1 MLFPPAHRRPFRA
14 DLGGRFSHGVP
25 RGPTDLTHTD
35 TGGVPG
41 SIGRPPQCGKE
52 PVTSCSRLQDQ
63 GASSDIVGGM
73 TALHETNLQ
82 EPDPEPDE
90 NPDDVEFEDPLS
102 ELADRQSSPP
112 RYEIATYPA
121 DFTLEVLKS
130 KWDAGEI
137 IIPPFQRG
145 FVWSQTQA
153 SKLIESF
160 LVGLPVPGIFL
171 YTERSSEKSLVVD
184 GQQRLRSVFYYMEG
198 LFGEEHNGRRTTFR
212 LKGLSE
218 DSPYYGKTYAEL
230 ADTDG
235 SAVRRLKNSV
245 LRAFV
250 VRQLDP
256 QDDTS
261 VFHIF
266 ERLNTGGTLLHNQ
279 EVRNAVCTGP
289 FNALL
294 HELNELPSWR
304 EVLGKPKPDTRMRD
318 VELILRF
325 FALFH
330 ALRNYE
336 KPIKDFMSRYMRQH
350 ANAEK
355 DIIEHYRS
363 EFTRTTDAVLEHLG
377 ARPFHLVA
385 GFNSAAFDSVYC
397 AFAGHLDSISD
408 DVGQR
413 WRALAASSEF
423 QESVRSA
430 TTDVEQ
436 VRGRMALATQTLFG

>member
-1 MLFPPAHRRPFRA
+1 MAAA
-14 DLGGRFSHGVP
+14 DE
-25 RGPTDLTHTD
+25 TDLE
-35 TGGVPG
+35 
-41 SIGRPPQCGKE
+41 Q
-52 PVTSCSRLQDQ
+52 
-63 GASSDIVGGM
+63 
-73 TALHETNLQ
+73 
-82 EPDPEPDE
+82 PDPEPDSD
-90 NPDDVEFEDPLS
+90 PDDVEFEDPLS

-130 KWDAGEI
+130 KWDAGDIEI
-137 IIPPFQRG
+137 PAFQRG

-184 GQQRLRSVFYYMEG
+184 GQQRLRSVFYFMDG
-198 LFGEEHNGRRTTFR
+198 LFGEEQDGRRTIFR

-218 DSPYYGKTYAEL
+218 DSPYFGMTFEEL
-230 ADTDG
+230 AQADE
-235 SAVRRLKNSV
+235 AAARRLKNSV

-279 EVRNAVCTGP
+279 EVRNAVCGGS

-294 HELNELPSWR
+294 HELNALPQWR
-304 EVLGKPKPDTRMRD
+304 EILGKPKPDTRMRD

-330 ALRNYE
+330 AIARYGT
-336 KPIKDFMSRYMRQH
+336 PMKDFMSRYMRQH
-350 ANAEK
+350 ANEDDAT
-355 DIIEHYRS
+355 IRQYRD
-363 EFTRTTDAVLEHLG
+363 EFTRTTDAIAQNLG
-377 ARPFHLVA
+377 ARPFHLQT
-385 GFNSAAFDSVYC
+385 GFNSAAFDCVYC
-397 AFAGHLDSISD
+397 AFAANLEIIPQN
-408 DVGQR
+408 VGER
-413 WRALAASSEF
+413 WSSLAHSPRF
-423 QESVRSA
+423 QESVRSN

-436 VRGRMALATQTLFG
+436 VRGRMDLARHVLFG